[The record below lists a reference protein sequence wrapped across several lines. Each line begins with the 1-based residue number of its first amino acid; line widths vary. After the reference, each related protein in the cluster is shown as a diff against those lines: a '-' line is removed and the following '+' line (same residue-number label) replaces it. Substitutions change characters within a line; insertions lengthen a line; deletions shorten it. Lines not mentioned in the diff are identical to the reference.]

1 MTLAIRAKALFT
13 ATDGEIIDDGGVL
26 IDNDGR
32 IGAVGRFK
40 GLDLPAGTRV
50 LELSEHTLAPG
61 LIDSHSHISIQTVG
75 AGAEHVPD
83 SDAAVALYGVHRL
96 GQDLANGVTAMR
108 TLGDRHFLD
117 VIFRQAQIDGLVRI
131 PRLKVAGHLLQ
142 SSLVKVSVSEAIADG
157 RDAIRR
163 YLRQTIHAGADWV
176 KYYATPNSR
185 AENPVQPI
193 YDRDEVETIFREARF
208 AGRPVAA
215 HCHGGVA
222 ADWCIELGVDSL
234 EHGLYLEDR
243 QLKAMSEKG
252 ITLIPTTG
260 VVLGQPT
267 ENASARLLETQER
280 ARTFLRRARRCDVK
294 CIPGSDAV
302 HGNLA
307 FELEVMID
315 CGWSPLEALLA
326 VTREAAGLLRVSNHL
341 GTLETGKLADL
352 VAFRGEPAK
361 DPGAFRR
368 PDMVVQGGDIV
379 HRAETVSASV

>member
-13 ATDGEIIDDGGVL
+13 ATDGELIDDGGVL
-26 IDNDGR
+26 IGENGR
-32 IGAVGRFK
+32 IVAVGAFR
-40 GLDLPAGTRV
+40 GLDLPSGTRV
-50 LELSEHTLAPG
+50 LEMGDHIVTPG

-75 AGAEHVPD
+75 AGAEHIPQ
-83 SDAAVALYGVHRL
+83 SDVAVGLHGVHRL
-96 GQDLANGVTAMR
+96 GQDLASGVTSMR

-117 VIFRQAQIDGLVRI
+117 VIFRQAQVDGIVRI

-157 RDAIRR
+157 SDAIRR
-163 YLRQTIHAGADWV
+163 YLRQTIQAGADWV

-193 YDRDEVETIFREARF
+193 YDRDEVETIFREARY
-208 AGRPVAA
+208 ANRPVAA

-243 QLKAMSEKG
+243 QLKVMGEKG
-252 ITLIPTTG
+252 IILIPTTG
-260 VVLGQPT
+260 VVLLQPT
-267 ENASARLLETQER
+267 ENASSRLMETRER
-280 ARTFLRRARRCDVK
+280 ARTFLRRAKRYGVK

-315 CGWSPLEALLA
+315 CGWSPLEALLSA
-326 VTREAAGLLRVSNHL
+326 TREAAGLLQMSTHL
-341 GTLETGKLADL
+341 GTLEVGKLADL
-352 VAFRGEPAK
+352 VAFRGDPTK

-368 PDMVVQGGDIV
+368 VDLIVQGGAIF
-379 HRAETVSASV
+379 HHAETTVFA

>member
-13 ATDGEIIDDGGVL
+13 ATNGELIEDGGVL
-26 IDNDGR
+26 VRDDGR
-32 IGAVGRFK
+32 IAEVGPFK
-40 GLDLPAGTRV
+40 SLDLPTAGRV
-50 LELSEHTLAPG
+50 LEMGEHTLAPG

-75 AGAEHVPD
+75 TMAEHVPD
-83 SDAAVALYGVHRL
+83 SDAAVALHGVHRL
-96 GQDLANGVTAMR
+96 GQDLASGVTTMR

-117 VIFRQAQIDGLVRI
+117 IVFRQAQIDGLVRI
-131 PRLKVAGHLLQ
+131 PRLRVAGHLLQ

-157 RDAIRR
+157 PDAIRR

-193 YDRDEVETIFREARF
+193 FDQDEVETIFREARY
-208 AGRPVAA
+208 AGRPVAS

-243 QLKAMSEKG
+243 QLQAMGEKG
-252 ITLIPTTG
+252 VVLVPTTG
-260 VVLGQPT
+260 VVLLQPS
-267 ENASARLLETQER
+267 ENASARLLEAQER
-280 ARTFLRRARRCDVK
+280 ARTFLRRARRYGVN

-307 FELEVMID
+307 FELKIMID
-315 CGWSPLEALLA
+315 CGWRPLEALAA
-326 VTREAAGLLRVSNHL
+326 VTREAAGLLRMGEAV
-341 GTLETGKLADL
+341 GTLEAGKLADL
-352 VAFRGEPAK
+352 VAFRGNPSE
-361 DPGAFRR
+361 DPTAFDRI
-368 PDMVVQGGDIV
+368 DLVVQGGAIV
-379 HRAETVSASV
+379 HQTGSTSNG

>member
-26 IDNDGR
+26 IGNDGR
-32 IGAVGRFK
+32 IGAVGPFK
-40 GLDLPAGTRV
+40 VLDLPASTRV
-50 LELSEHTLAPG
+50 LEMSEHTLAPG

-83 SDAAVALYGVHRL
+83 SDAAVALHGVHRL
-96 GQDLANGVTAMR
+96 RQDLASGVTAMR

-117 VIFRQAQIDGLVRI
+117 VIFRQAQIDGLVRV

-208 AGRPVAA
+208 ANRPVAA

-243 QLKAMSEKG
+243 QLKAMGEKG
-252 ITLIPTTG
+252 IILIPTTG
-260 VVLGQPT
+260 VVLQQPT

-280 ARTFLRRARRCDVK
+280 AGTFLRRGRRYGVK

-307 FELEVMID
+307 FELKIMID
-315 CGWSPLEALLA
+315 CGWPPLEALA
-326 VTREAAGLLRVSNHL
+326 AATREAAKLLRMDAAV
-341 GTLETGKLADL
+341 GTLEAGKLADL
-352 VAFRGEPAK
+352 VALRGNPSE
-361 DPGAFRR
+361 DPTALDRV
-368 PDMVVQGGDIV
+368 DLVVQGGAIV
-379 HRAETVSASV
+379 HQTTSTSNG

>member
-13 ATDGEIIDDGGVL
+13 ATNGELIEDGGVL
-26 IDNDGR
+26 VRDDGR
-32 IGAVGRFK
+32 IAEVGPFK
-40 GLDLPAGTRV
+40 SLDLPTAGRV
-50 LELSEHTLAPG
+50 LEMGEHTLAPG

-75 AGAEHVPD
+75 TMAEHVPD
-83 SDAAVALYGVHRL
+83 SDAAVALHGVHRL
-96 GQDLANGVTAMR
+96 GQDLASGVTTMR

-117 VIFRQAQIDGLVRI
+117 IVFRQAQIDGLVRI
-131 PRLKVAGHLLQ
+131 PRLRVAGHLLQ

-157 RDAIRR
+157 PDAIRR

-193 YDRDEVETIFREARF
+193 FDQDEVETIFREARY

-243 QLKAMSEKG
+243 QLQAMGEKG
-252 ITLIPTTG
+252 VVLVPTTG
-260 VVLGQPT
+260 VVLLQPS
-267 ENASARLLETQER
+267 ENASARLLEAQER
-280 ARTFLRRARRCDVK
+280 ARTFLRRARRYGVN

-307 FELEVMID
+307 FELKIMID
-315 CGWSPLEALLA
+315 CGWRPLEALAA
-326 VTREAAGLLRVSNHL
+326 VTREAAGLLRMGEAV
-341 GTLETGKLADL
+341 GTLEAGKLADL
-352 VAFRGEPAK
+352 VAFRGNPSE
-361 DPGAFRR
+361 DPTAFDRI
-368 PDMVVQGGDIV
+368 DLVVQGGAIV
-379 HRAETVSASV
+379 HQTGSTSNG